1 MWNWKN
7 GVTKAH
13 GIPYSR
19 YIASYRKEAE
29 KLGTKLYRDTFEE
42 WLLSIG
48 VNEDE
53 ASDIVEMATNGKLE
67 LETSARIFIQKKRIQ
82 ETES

>member
-7 GVTKAH
+7 DVTKAH

-19 YIASYRKEAE
+19 YIASYMKEAE
-29 KLGTKLYRDTFEE
+29 KLGTKVYRDSLKE

-48 VNEDE
+48 VNENE
-53 ASDIVEMATNGKLE
+53 VSDIVEMATNGKLE
-67 LETSARIFIQKKRIQ
+67 LETSARIFIQKKQIQ

>member
-1 MWNWKN
+1 MWNWENK
-7 GVTKAH
+7 VTTAH

-19 YIASYRKEAE
+19 YIASYMKEAE
-29 KLGTKLYRDTFEE
+29 KLGTKVYRDSFEE

-48 VNEDE
+48 VDEDE

-82 ETES
+82 ETKS